1 MRKWS
6 VCISLLLCA
15 LLLTACAQE
24 ASPAPTEPAAAEAT
38 VTATEPP
45 AEPATVPPHP
55 TPDDITWTSALEPAP
70 EAPEGFAIAPV
81 LEYLCSTAFGGR
93 QTGTDGCAKAGAYI
107 AAFLEQW
114 GYQPLFGE
122 SLAVPYTGVVGDP
135 ALAEAEVILHFPG
148 GDLTLVEGVDY
159 TFSFHLEDLDVTLP
173 IATDP
178 SACENGEAV
187 FLGALGQSRG
197 RAKITMRQC
206 SGPLNPPSDV
216 MGNGNTRLE
225 DRRIL
230 LSESAFAAAE
240 QATHVTLRMN
250 ASARE
255 MERDNLCAV
264 LPGADRTRA
273 MVLCG
278 HFDGTGTWGEILYPS
293 AHDNASG
300 TVTLLEC
307 ARQLAGEALPF
318 DLVICAFSGEEQH
331 LLGSEA
337 LAPVLENH
345 YELLNVINLDCLGCG
360 VEDSLNLLAEEG
372 APFGEALI
380 PYLQEAGYTTMIYNN
395 ATSDQASFTHPAIG
409 FCELPEGYRFHC
421 PHDTVDT
428 VDPQWLQRV
437 ADAVC
442 AYVLEND
449 LLPIEARGW

>member
-1 MRKWS
+1 MRKWN

-24 ASPAPTEPAAAEAT
+24 ASPAPTEPAATEAT

-148 GDLTLVEGVDY
+148 GDIMLTEGVDY
-159 TFSFHLEDLDVTLP
+159 VYTFHPEGFDVKLP
-173 IATDP
+173 ISDDP
-178 SACENGEAV
+178 KDCLTGDAAYLWSSGGRE
-187 FLGALGQSRG
+187 GA
-197 RAKITMRQC
+197 
-206 SGPLNPPSDV
+206 
-216 MGNGNTRLE
+216 
-225 DRRIL
+225 RIL
-230 LSESAFAAAE
+230 LRKAGGVINSGSDVWGAGNDKLGDLRVTLSDNAFALAE
-240 QATHVTLRMN
+240 QATHVTIRMK
-250 ASARE
+250 ASAKE
-255 MERDNLCAV
+255 MERENVCAV
-264 LPGADRTRA
+264 LPGADRTQA

-307 ARQLAGEALPF
+307 ARQLAEKSLPF
-318 DLVICAFSGEEQH
+318 DLVICAFSGEEQA
-331 LLGSEA
+331 LAGSEA
-337 LAPVLENH
+337 LAPLLEQH
-345 YELLNVINLDCLGCG
+345 YDALNVINLDCLGSG
-360 VEDSLNLLAEEG
+360 KEDSLSLLAEED
-372 APFGEALI
+372 APLITALW
-380 PYLQEAGYTTMIYNN
+380 PYLQQIGYTVYEWSDGG
-395 ATSDQASFTHPAIG
+395 SDQASFTHPAIG
-409 FCELPEGYRFHC
+409 LGELYSGENRWHQPN
-421 PHDTVDT
+421 DTVDT
-428 VDPQWLQRV
+428 VDPVWLQHV
-437 ADAVC
+437 ADAIC

>member
-1 MRKWS
+1 MKKRRF
-6 VCISLLLCA
+6 VFALLLCA
-15 LLLTACAQE
+15 AMLLTACGREPEPIPTEPSLPPATE
-24 ASPAPTEPAAAEAT
+24 APTEPA
-38 VTATEPP
+38 
-45 AEPATVPPHP
+45 TVPIPV
-55 TPDDITWTSALEPAP
+55 PDDIPWTSALDPAP
-70 EAPEGFAIAPV
+70 AAPEGFAVDTV

-93 QTGTDGCAKAGAYI
+93 QTGTDGCAGAGAYI
-107 AAFLEQW
+107 ADFLERW

-148 GDLTLVEGVDY
+148 GDLTLTEGVDY

-173 IATDP
+173 VTTDP

-187 FLGALGQSRG
+187 FLGALGESRG
-197 RAKITMRQC
+197 NAKITMRQC

-240 QATHVTLRMN
+240 QATHVTLRMK

-255 MERDNLCAV
+255 MERDNICAV

-273 MVLCG
+273 MVLCA
-278 HFDGTGTWGEILYPS
+278 HFDGTGTWGGILYPS

-300 TVTLLEC
+300 TVALLEC
-307 ARQLAGEALPF
+307 ARQLVGEDLPF

-337 LAPVLENH
+337 LAPLLENR

-372 APFGEALI
+372 APLGEALI
-380 PYLQEAGYTTMIYNN
+380 PYLREAGYTDMVYNN

-409 FCELPEGYRFHC
+409 LCELPDGYRFHR

-428 VDPQWLQRV
+428 VDPAWLRRV

-442 AYVLEND
+442 AYVREND
-449 LLPIEARGW
+449 LLPMEARGW